1 MDLLKT
7 ESYDYYLPEELIAQK
22 PADKRDNSRLLV
34 YNRADKSIQHKVFHD
49 IIDYLKE
56 GDVLVVNNTK
66 VIPARLYGTKRETNA
81 KMEILLLKRLNL
93 TDWEV
98 LIKPGKRAK
107 IGSIIDISPEL
118 SLNVVSDTDFGGKVV
133 SFKFDGVFE
142 NILDKVGVMPLPPYI
157 KAQPN
162 KFKERYNTV
171 YAKVDGSAAAPT
183 AGLHFTTEL
192 MDKLKA
198 KGVIVANVL
207 LHVGL
212 GTFRPV
218 SEDDIL
224 KHDMHTEYYE
234 VSEETA
240 EILNKAKREGRRII
254 AVGTTSVRT
263 LESATDENGVIKA
276 QHNTTNIF
284 IYPGYKFKMVDALIT
299 NFHLPKSTLIML
311 VSAFIGRDETIR
323 MYEEAVREKYHFF
336 SFGDATFL
344 Y

>member
-49 IIDYLKE
+49 IIDYLKA

-107 IGSIIDISPEL
+107 ISSIIDISPEL